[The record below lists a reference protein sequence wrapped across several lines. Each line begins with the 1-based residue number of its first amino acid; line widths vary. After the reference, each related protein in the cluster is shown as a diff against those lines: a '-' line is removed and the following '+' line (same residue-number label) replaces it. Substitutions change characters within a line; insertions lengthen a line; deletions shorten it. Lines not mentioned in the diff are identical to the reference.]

1 VRPEEGE
8 VTVSLGNRTLR
19 MPARCEP
26 ALRFVEGAAG
36 AFAPADLPGLDET
49 SALVL
54 VRRLVREG
62 VLEILDAGG

>member
-1 VRPEEGE
+1 
-8 VTVSLGNRTLR
+8 

-26 ALRFVEGAAG
+26 ALRFVEDAAG
-36 AFAPADLPGLDET
+36 GFTPAELPGLDEA

-62 VLEILDAGG
+62 VLEVPDAGG